1 MYTRVCDHRGL
12 LLGWAAGILTGTWM
26 AASLKLAGSIYLLHI
41 GGYTMPGYA
50 AAVWALLVNIG
61 VAIVV
66 SMIVRVL
73 GMSRSEDRTRP
84 EDYLDVVESET

>member
-1 MYTRVCDHRGL
+1 LYTRVRDHRGL

-26 AASLKLAGSIYLLHI
+26 AASLKLVGSIYPLHI

-50 AAVWALLVNIG
+50 AAVRALLVNIG